1 MAVSSILP
9 NTTTAGGITSQA
21 SALGVPPVP
30 AVTGGAQNYD
40 SRMAATQALVGA
52 GNGSLAGGG
61 RYRIKRNTIH
71 RRNYNN
77 ITKVMKGC
85 SSKKTRRHN
94 KKKRHGKR
102 IFRGGAANITP
113 AGANNSSQIQLNMPG
128 GASKEQIDTLKE
140 LTGGLFAAQT
150 AGTNTVPSIP
160 APSSAAS
167 RFSGGGLSRRR
178 HRNTKYRRLRYKK
191 SIGRKSRSYRRS
203 GRR

>member
-1 MAVSSILP
+1 MAVSSMLP
-9 NTTTAGGITSQA
+9 NTTTVGGIQQVR
-21 SALGVPPVP
+21 LEIPQIP

-40 SRMAATQALVGA
+40 NRMAATQALVGA
-52 GNGSLAGGG
+52 GNGSLMGGG
-61 RYRIKRNTIH
+61 RFRMKRKTI
-71 RRNYNN
+71 RGRDYNN

-102 IFRGGAANITP
+102 MFRGGANITP
-113 AGANNSSQIQLNMPG
+113 AVTGDQIQLNMPG
-128 GASKEQIDTLKE
+128 GASPHQINTLKS

-160 APSSAAS
+160 ATSPAAS

-191 SIGRKSRSYRRS
+191 SIGRKSRSHRRS
-203 GRR
+203 CRR

>member
-1 MAVSSILP
+1 MSVTSMLP

-21 SALGVPPVP
+21 SALGVPLMP
-30 AVTGGAQNYD
+30 AVTSGGQNYD
-40 SRMAATQALVGA
+40 NRMAATQALVDVVDGR
-52 GNGSLAGGG
+52 LRGGG
-61 RYRIKRNTIH
+61 RFRTKRKTI
-71 RRNYNN
+71 RGRDYNN

-102 IFRGGAANITP
+102 MFRGGANITP
-113 AGANNSSQIQLNMPG
+113 AVTGDQIQLNMPG
-128 GASKEQIDTLKE
+128 GASPHQIATLKL

-150 AGTNTVPSIP
+150 AGTNTVSSIP
-160 APSSAAS
+160 ATSPATS

-191 SIGRKSRSYRRS
+191 SIGRKSRSYRGS
-203 GRR
+203 RRH

>member
-1 MAVSSILP
+1 MLP
-9 NTTTAGGITSQA
+9 NTTTAGGTTSQA
-21 SALGVPPVP
+21 SALGLPPIP

-40 SRMAATQALVGA
+40 NRMAATQALVGA
-52 GNGSLAGGG
+52 GNGSLMGGG
-61 RYRIKRNTIH
+61 RFRMKKNTIH

-113 AGANNSSQIQLNMPG
+113 AVTDDKIQLTMPG
-128 GASKEQIDTLKE
+128 GASPDQIATLQS

-150 AGTNTVPSIP
+150 AGTNTVPAMP

>member
-1 MAVSSILP
+1 MAVSMLP
-9 NTTTAGGITSQA
+9 NTTLAGGISPQ
-21 SALGVPPVP
+21 ALGVPPMP

-40 SRMAATQALVGA
+40 NRMAATQALVGA
-52 GNGSLAGGG
+52 GNGSLMGGG
-61 RYRIKRNTIH
+61 RFRMKKNTIH

-102 IFRGGAANITP
+102 MFRGGANITP
-113 AGANNSSQIQLNMPG
+113 AVTDGGQIQLNMPG
-128 GASKEQIDTLKE
+128 GASLDQIATLKS

>member
-1 MAVSSILP
+1 MAVSSMLP
-9 NTTTAGGITSQA
+9 NTTTAGGIE
-21 SALGVPPVP
+21 PVP
-30 AVTGGAQNYD
+30 HGLPQMQAVTGGDQIYNN
-40 SRMAATQALVGA
+40 RIAATTALMQA
-52 GNGSLAGGG
+52 GNGNLAGGG
-61 RYRIKRNTIH
+61 F
-71 RRNYNN
+71 RRRRNN

-102 IFRGGAANITP
+102 MFRGGANITP
-113 AGANNSSQIQLNMPG
+113 AVTGGRVEIPIPG
-128 GASKEQIDTLKE
+128 GSSATQVGTLKE
-140 LTGGLFAAQT
+140 LTSGLFAAQT
-150 AGTNTVPSIP
+150 VGGNIAPSIP
-160 APSSAAS
+160 ATSPAAS

>member
-1 MAVSSILP
+1 MAVSSMLP
-9 NTTTAGGITSQA
+9 NTTTAGGIE
-21 SALGVPPVP
+21 PVP
-30 AVTGGAQNYD
+30 HGLPKIQAVTGGDQIYNN
-40 SRMAATQALVGA
+40 RIAATTALMQA
-52 GNGSLAGGG
+52 GNGNLAGGG
-61 RYRIKRNTIH
+61 F
-71 RRNYNN
+71 RRRRNN

-102 IFRGGAANITP
+102 MFRGGANITP
-113 AGANNSSQIQLNMPG
+113 AVTGGRVEIPIPG
-128 GASKEQIDTLKE
+128 GASATQVGTLKE
-140 LTGGLFAAQT
+140 LTSGLFAAQT
-150 AGTNTVPSIP
+150 VGGNIASSIP
-160 APSSAAS
+160 ATSPAAS

>member
-1 MAVSSILP
+1 MLP
-9 NTTTAGGITSQA
+9 NTTTAGDTTDRV
-21 SALGVPPVP
+21 LGLPPIP
-30 AVTGGAQNYD
+30 AVTGGAQIYNN
-40 SRMAATQALVGA
+40 RVAATQALVEV
-52 GNGSLAGGG
+52 GNGGSLRGGG
-61 RYRIKRNTIH
+61 RFRMKRNTIH

-102 IFRGGAANITP
+102 MFRGGAANITP
-113 AGANNSSQIQLNMPG
+113 AVTGGGQIQLNMPG
-128 GASKEQIDTLKE
+128 GASQYQQEVLKS

-150 AGTNTVPSIP
+150 AGTNTAPYMP

-167 RFSGGGLSRRR
+167 KFTGGGLSRRR

>member
-1 MAVSSILP
+1 MSVSMLP

-21 SALGVPPVP
+21 SALGVPLMPT
-30 AVTGGAQNYD
+30 VTSGDQIYAN
-40 SRMAATQALVGA
+40 REAATQALVRV
-52 GNGSLAGGG
+52 GNGSLRGGG
-61 RYRIKRNTIH
+61 RFRMKRKTI
-71 RRNYNN
+71 RGRDYNN

-102 IFRGGAANITP
+102 MFRGGANITP
-113 AGANNSSQIQLNMPG
+113 AVTGGRVEIPIPG
-128 GASKEQIDTLKE
+128 GASPQQAAVLKS
-140 LTGGLFAAQT
+140 LTSGLFAAQT
-150 AGTNTVPSIP
+150 AGTNTVTSIP

-191 SIGRKSRSYRRS
+191 SIGRKSRSYRGS
-203 GRR
+203 RRH

>member
-1 MAVSSILP
+1 MAASSMLP
-9 NTTTAGGITSQA
+9 NTTMAGGITSQA
-21 SALGVPPVP
+21 VPLTLPP
-30 AVTGGAQNYD
+30 IQAVTSGGQIYD
-40 SRMAATQALVGA
+40 NRMTATTLLHAL
-52 GNGSLAGGG
+52 SGGG
-61 RYRIKRNTIH
+61 GGFRMKRKTI
-71 RRNYNN
+71 RGRDYNN

-102 IFRGGAANITP
+102 MFRGGANITP
-113 AGANNSSQIQLNMPG
+113 AVTGGRVEIPIPG
-128 GASKEQIDTLKE
+128 GASPQQAAVLKE

-150 AGTNTVPSIP
+150 VGGNIAPSIP